1 MQAPVSVLALAVGI
15 ALILGV
21 LWDAFETAVLSR
33 RVSRGTRLTTLFYR
47 LTWPTWRVLAA
58 RMRSERR
65 RENFLTVFGPLSLLL
80 LIAFWAFGLVL
91 GFALLHW
98 GAGTQMRTPDGR
110 ENFFVDLYMSGTTL
124 FTLGIGD
131 VTPTSASGRAI
142 TVLESGMGLGFLA
155 LMISYLP
162 VLSQAFSN
170 REVSI
175 SLLDA
180 RAGSP
185 PSGSELL
192 RRHSR
197 DGESALEPL
206 LREWE
211 RSSAQLLE
219 SHVSFPV
226 LAYYRSQHDNQ
237 SWVAAMTAI
246 LDTCA
251 LIIAIV
257 EHGPVRQARLTFAMA
272 RHAVADLCHVL
283 DLDPQPPRPDRLDP
297 AVLALVRASLRDS
310 GIALQPEQASERRLD
325 ELRRMYEPQ
334 VHALSRRLLMP
345 LPPWIPGI
353 AVHENWNATAP
364 ER

>member
-131 VTPTSASGRAI
+131 VTPTRPRAAR
-142 TVLESGMGLGFLA
+142 SRSWNLA
-155 LMISYLP
+155 W
-162 VLSQAFSN
+162 AWDF
-170 REVSI
+170 
-175 SLLDA
+175 
-180 RAGSP
+180 
-185 PSGSELL
+185 
-192 RRHSR
+192 
-197 DGESALEPL
+197 
-206 LREWE
+206 W
-211 RSSAQLLE
+211 RS
-219 SHVSFPV
+219 
-226 LAYYRSQHDNQ
+226 
-237 SWVAAMTAI
+237 
-246 LDTCA
+246 
-251 LIIAIV
+251 
-257 EHGPVRQARLTFAMA
+257 
-272 RHAVADLCHVL
+272 
-283 DLDPQPPRPDRLDP
+283 
-297 AVLALVRASLRDS
+297 
-310 GIALQPEQASERRLD
+310 
-325 ELRRMYEPQ
+325 
-334 VHALSRRLLMP
+334 
-345 LPPWIPGI
+345 
-353 AVHENWNATAP
+353 
-364 ER
+364 